1 MNNTLYQTQKS
12 TVKVEKKESQGVIA
26 NKAKAYAKKL
36 TDSFGP
42 KGGFRCF

>member
-1 MNNTLYQTQKS
+1 MNKTVYQTQKS
-12 TVKVEKKESQGVIA
+12 TVTVEKRESAGVIA

-42 KGGFRCF
+42 KSGFRCF